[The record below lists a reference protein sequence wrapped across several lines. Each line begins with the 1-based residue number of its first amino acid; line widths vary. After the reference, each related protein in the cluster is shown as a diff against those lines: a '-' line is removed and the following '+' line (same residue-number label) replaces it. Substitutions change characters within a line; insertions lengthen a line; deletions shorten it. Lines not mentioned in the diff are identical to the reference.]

1 MPSHQPRGVPADGAS
16 ARRAVGRASARPLTG
31 TIGAALACSL
41 LAAALSGC
49 GAAGGDSPEDALR
62 TRLEQLVAS
71 FPDDAQVSVVT
82 ADGGVV
88 TVGQVP
94 ESTAWSTIKVPIAV
108 EALREGDGL
117 DELAAQA
124 ITESSNDA
132 ASTLF
137 DTLGGGYQSSTRVDN
152 LLREGGDTTT
162 LTLPNAALGGDTGF
176 GMTQWSS
183 ADQARFASWLA
194 CSDDGAARRVYS
206 LMADLVD
213 AQAVGIETVDGGHA
227 KSGWGTN
234 ERTGVSTM
242 RQLGIIDTGAGL
254 VAMSVVITGHEYRTV
269 TDEIDV
275 LGDWLPRHEDELPTF
290 RCAGGQG

>member
-1 MPSHQPRGVPADGAS
+1 MPSHQPRGVPADG
-16 ARRAVGRASARPLTG
+16 ASARPLTG

-41 LAAALSGC
+41 LAAALNGC

-71 FPDDAQVSVVT
+71 FPDDAQVSVAT

-194 CSDDGAARRVYS
+194 CSDDGAARCV
-206 LMADLVD
+206 LLDDGVD
-213 AQAVGIETVDGGHA
+213 AAGDARAGGNAPGGAEDDGERERVRHESASAGVDVGLVLA
-227 KSGWGTN
+227 SG
-234 ERTGVSTM
+234 GVSP
-242 RQLGIIDTGAGL
+242 
-254 VAMSVVITGHEYRTV
+254 VVSCR
-269 TDEIDV
+269 
-275 LGDWLPRHEDELPTF
+275 
-290 RCAGGQG
+290 

>member
-1 MPSHQPRGVPADGAS
+1 MPSHQPRGVPADG
-16 ARRAVGRASARPLTG
+16 ASARPLTG

-41 LAAALSGC
+41 LAAALNGC

-71 FPDDAQVSVVT
+71 FPDDAQVSVAT

-137 DTLGGGYQSSTRVDN
+137 DTLGGGYQARTRGDN

-183 ADQARFASWLA
+183 ADQARFAAWLA

-213 AQAVGIETVDGGHA
+213 ALYEAGADALEPVFAEHWRAASGDGVRLRAVIDQVASLTDVSASSWHA
-227 KSGWGTN
+227 RWCGMLS
-234 ERTGVSTM
+234 S
-242 RQLGIIDTGAGL
+242 QL
-254 VAMSVVITGHEYRTV
+254 
-269 TDEIDV
+269 
-275 LGDWLPRHEDELPTF
+275 
-290 RCAGGQG
+290 